1 MAGPCEP
8 IASAAAVRSDSEVAK
23 SVAESLRLR
32 PVGTINVLVV
42 EDDEMQR
49 LVLDKLFTAANG
61 KNDGIVTFDVTFA
74 ATAAEAVAT
83 LEAPKCVQ
91 FSIILLD
98 MMLPD
103 LNGYDLLPKIR
114 ALVGESVA
122 ILVASLHTQIE
133 LVRHI
138 WQFVKGLPSACR
150 SYASDLAEA
159 AVAADE
165 ESPVVRYSA
174 MLPRPAAAGAAT
186 CAVAHQARLAGLSA
200 SEKADKQ
207 VAADCKQQ

>member
-1 MAGPCEP
+1 MPSSSNL
-8 IASAAAVRSDSEVAK
+8 SARTRRARSAVCACPSPPP
-23 SVAESLRLR
+23 RLAHR
-32 PVGTINVLVV
+32 
-42 EDDEMQR
+42 
-49 LVLDKLFTAANG
+49 TAQ
-61 KNDGIVTFDVTFA
+61 
-74 ATAAEAVAT
+74 
-83 LEAPKCVQ
+83 PPPSSPQ
-91 FSIILLD
+91 
-98 MMLPD
+98 
-103 LNGYDLLPKIR
+103 
-114 ALVGESVA
+114 
-122 ILVASLHTQIE
+122 
-133 LVRHI
+133 VRHI

-186 CAVAHQARLAGLSA
+186 CAVAHQVCVCGGSSSEGSCADSHQPRSAHAPYRGSREHPLYRPVIPGTSAPHDAACSALEARLAGLSA